1 MTAHE
6 ALKTYFGYDNF
17 RPLQEEII
25 QSVINGRDTLA
36 LMPTGGGKSLCFQV
50 PTMAMGGLC
59 LVITPLIA
67 LMKDQVEN
75 LRRRDIR
82 AAAIYTGMSY
92 EQQKTALDN
101 CQWGPY
107 HFLYVSPERLESEEF
122 RERLARLP
130 ICLIAVDE
138 AHCISQWGYDFRPSY
153 LKIAEIRDLIKAY
166 PRPLPKGKGEDN
178 CTNKSFP
185 LGVKGVSPI
194 ECPERTFI
202 EQTNLGEASL
212 IAIGEIGLDYHWDTT
227 FKEQQHE
234 ALREQMRWAEQYHL
248 PVMIHSRDATEDT
261 LKILREF
268 PSVKGVMHCF
278 SGSHEVAKQV
288 VDMGY
293 YLGIGGV
300 LTFKNC
306 KLAENLV
313 GIPLER
319 LVLETDA
326 PYMAPVPHRG
336 KRNESRWMRYV
347 AEKLAEVYKC
357 SSERV
362 NEVTTANAKALFV
375 INL

>member
-1 MTAHE
+1 MIDTHCHIDDQQYAEGLDAFLAEQCQDGVE
-6 ALKTYFGYDNF
+6 AILVPGVDKTSVKDVLNVCDRYPGYLYPALGLHPENVKEDWQEQLQVLKAAVDA
-17 RPLQEEII
+17 RMCSAPL
-25 QSVINGRDTLA
+25 N
-36 LMPTGGGKSLCFQV
+36 SL
-50 PTMAMGGLC
+50 P
-59 LVITPLIA
+59 
-67 LMKDQVEN
+67 
-75 LRRRDIR
+75 
-82 AAAIYTGMSY
+82 
-92 EQQKTALDN
+92 
-101 CQWGPY
+101 
-107 HFLYVSPERLESEEF
+107 F
-122 RERLARLP
+122 RE
-130 ICLIAVDE
+130 
-138 AHCISQWGYDFRPSY
+138 GM
-153 LKIAEIRDLIKAY
+153 
-166 PRPLPKGKGEDN
+166 
-178 CTNKSFP
+178 
-185 LGVKGVSPI
+185 GVG
-194 ECPERTFI
+194 
-202 EQTNLGEASL
+202 SL

-306 KLAENLV
+306 KLAEHLV

-347 AEKLAEVYKC
+347 VEKLAEVYKC
-357 SSERV
+357 SPERV